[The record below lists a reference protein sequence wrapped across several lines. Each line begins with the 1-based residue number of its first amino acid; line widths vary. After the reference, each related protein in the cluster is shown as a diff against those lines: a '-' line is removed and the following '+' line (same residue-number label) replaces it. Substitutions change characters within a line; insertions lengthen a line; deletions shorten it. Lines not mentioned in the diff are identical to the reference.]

1 MGHDL
6 VLSTIKKDH
15 IQNLAADGK
24 RNDGRRLLEFR
35 NLQITPNVIGKAEGS
50 ADVRLGNTRVLAGVK
65 MLEGTPYPDTPN
77 KGAMTTGA
85 ELNPLAAPEF
95 EAGPPRAEAIELSRV
110 VDRGIRE
117 SGLID
122 MEALCIIPGEK
133 IWMAFIDIDIL
144 DHDGNLFDACSIA
157 ATAALLNT
165 TVPFSRVDPKMKD
178 APLPLSEA
186 VPLQTTFAKIG
197 DAIMVDPDLD
207 EESCMDVRL
216 TVSTD
221 QFGNIRAMQK
231 GGGSGSFTQAEIL
244 ETVKNARE
252 VQASLRDILEKCRP

>member
-1 MGHDL
+1 VGHDL

-15 IQNLAADGK
+15 IQNLALDGK

-35 NLQITPNVIGKAEGS
+35 NLRITPNVIGKAEGS

-95 EAGPPRAEAIELSRV
+95 EAGPPRGEAIELSRV

-157 ATAALLNT
+157 ATAALLN
-165 TVPFSRVDPKMKD
+165 
-178 APLPLSEA
+178 
-186 VPLQTTFAKIG
+186 
-197 DAIMVDPDLD
+197 
-207 EESCMDVRL
+207 
-216 TVSTD
+216 
-221 QFGNIRAMQK
+221 
-231 GGGSGSFTQAEIL
+231 QAEGR
-244 ETVKNARE
+244 TAPARGSTAPADH
-252 VQASLRDILEKCRP
+252 VRQDR